1 MANRFNEIVRLAQ
14 EIPFRIKAEIAY
26 MRCNS
31 GYRLSE
37 AAIDNYKNYFTYHR
51 KKLDKLLEKDK
62 YRELKD
68 DTVREMLLKQMKAL
82 V

>member
-1 MANRFNEIVRLAQ
+1 MGKDGKFIDLDIYDRNILNQ

-26 MRCNS
+26 MRCKS

-37 AAIDNYKNYFTYHR
+37 KAKENYKEYLRYHR

-62 YRELKD
+62 YRELK
-68 DTVREMLLKQMKAL
+68 EFFASL
-82 V
+82 

>member
-1 MANRFNEIVRLAQ
+1 MYDGNILDQ

-37 AAIDNYKNYFTYHR
+37 AAIDNYKNYYIDNE
-51 KKLDKLLEKDK
+51 KCDKVLGIC
-62 YRELKD
+62 
-68 DTVREMLLKQMKAL
+68 
-82 V
+82 

>member
-1 MANRFNEIVRLAQ
+1 MYDGNILDQ

-26 MRCNS
+26 MRCKS

-51 KKLDKLLEKDK
+51 KKLNKLLEKDK
-62 YRELKD
+62 YKELKGFF
-68 DTVREMLLKQMKAL
+68 TKWLGQKF
-82 V
+82 